1 VRRAIVAGEVRGVA
15 HVTIGA
21 ATGEQRQRSGVVV
34 HVESAPAVTVL
45 AALSSVAI
53 VMPLV
58 SRRESDG
65 ALLWSWTPPQ
75 PSITP
80 MGMALTNNVV
90 FVAMSSGST
99 TAGVTF
105 AIDLTSH
112 LPVWSYPMTGT
123 MALSKEGALYIVQ
136 GPKVAAIAV
145 R

>member
-1 VRRAIVAGEVRGVA
+1 LGVGHSHTVDVTDGYAYEAIADCRPINTANIEIRDGTLR
-15 HVTIGA
+15 
-21 ATGEQRQRSGVVV
+21 
-34 HVESAPAVTVL
+34 VL
-45 AALSSVAI
+45 PPTLLTALI
-53 VMPLV
+53 RIP
-58 SRRESDG
+58 
-65 ALLWSWTPPQ
+65 SWTPPQ
-75 PSITP
+75 PSINLV
-80 MGMALTNNVV
+80 GMALTNIVL
-90 FVAMSSGST
+90 FVATSPSSS

>member
-1 VRRAIVAGEVRGVA
+1 
-15 HVTIGA
+15 
-21 ATGEQRQRSGVVV
+21 
-34 HVESAPAVTVL
+34 
-45 AALSSVAI
+45 LSNLAI

-75 PSITP
+75 PSINLV
-80 MGMALTNNVV
+80 GMALTNIVL
-90 FVAMSSGST
+90 FVATSPSSS

-112 LPVWSYPMTGT
+112 LPVWSYPMTGA
-123 MALSKEGALYIVQ
+123 MALSKEGALYIMQ